1 MTLNKSSKTEIV
13 EYILKKEK
21 ENTEEEEEK
30 MRRRKKEK
38 KMKEREPFTLVKS
51 QLIKVGTC

>member
-1 MTLNKSSKTEIV
+1 MILNKSSKTEIF

-21 ENTEEEEEK
+21 ENTEEEEK

-38 KMKEREPFTLVKS
+38 KMNEREPFTLVKS